1 VGVLLKSNHKTM
13 KSLVVLFSALLLSS
27 SSVYDISLNKIS
39 GESFKLSDFKGKKV
53 LIVNT
58 ASKCGYTSQYGD
70 LEKLYQEYKDKLEIV
85 GMPCNQFM
93 GQEPGKNSE
102 ISAFCKKNYGVTF
115 TLLEKGYVKGSNQH
129 PLYSWLTKKEK
140 NGVDD
145 YKITW
150 NFNKFLLDEDGKL
163 IGYFGSG
170 VSPTSEKIT
179 SLIK

>member
-1 VGVLLKSNHKTM
+1 MKTIVVLL
-13 KSLVVLFSALLLSS
+13 SALLLSS

-70 LEKLYQEYKDKLEIV
+70 LEKLYQQNKDKLEIV

-93 GQEPGKNSE
+93 GQEPGKNAE
-102 ISAFCKKNYGVTF
+102 ISKFCKKNYGVTF
-115 TLLEKGYVKGSNQH
+115 TLLEKGHVKGSKQH
-129 PLYSWLTKKEK
+129 PLYKWLTKKEN
-140 NGVDD
+140 NGVDN
-145 YKITW
+145 YSISW

-170 VSPTSEKIT
+170 VNPLSDKIT
-179 SLIK
+179 SLLK

>member
-1 VGVLLKSNHKTM
+1 MKT
-13 KSLVVLFSALLLSS
+13 LVVLFSALLLSS

-58 ASKCGYTSQYGD
+58 ASRCGYTSQYGD
-70 LEKLYQEYKDKLEIV
+70 LEKLYQANKDKLEIV

-93 GQEPGKNSE
+93 GQEPGKNAE
-102 ISAFCKKNYGVTF
+102 IAKFCKKNYGVTF

-129 PLYSWLTKKEK
+129 PLYTWLTKKEK

-145 YKITW
+145 YSISW
-150 NFNKFLLDEDGKL
+150 NFNKFLLDEHGIL
-163 IGYFGSG
+163 IGYFGSS
-170 VSPTSEKIT
+170 VNPMSDKI
-179 SLIK
+179 SALIK

>member
-1 VGVLLKSNHKTM
+1 M
-13 KSLVVLFSALLLSS
+13 KILVVLFSALLLSS

>member
-1 VGVLLKSNHKTM
+1 MKT
-13 KSLVVLFSALLLSS
+13 LVVLFSALLLSS
-27 SSVYDISLNKIS
+27 STVYDISLNKIS
-39 GESFKLSDFKGKKV
+39 GESFKLSDFRGKKV

>member
-1 VGVLLKSNHKTM
+1 M
-13 KSLVVLFSALLLSS
+13 KILVVLFSALLLSS

-70 LEKLYQEYKDKLEIV
+70 LEKLYQANKDKLEIV

-93 GQEPGKNSE
+93 GQEPGKNAE
-102 ISAFCKKNYGVTF
+102 ISKFCKKNYGVTF
-115 TLLEKGYVKGSNQH
+115 TLLEKGFVKGAKQH
-129 PLYSWLTKKEK
+129 PLYNWLTKKEN
-140 NGVDD
+140 NGVDN
-145 YKITW
+145 YSISW

-170 VSPTSEKIT
+170 VNPLSDKIT
-179 SLIK
+179 SLLK

>member
-1 VGVLLKSNHKTM
+1 MKT
-13 KSLVVLFSALLLSS
+13 LVVLFSALLLSS

>member
-1 VGVLLKSNHKTM
+1 MKT
-13 KSLVVLFSALLLSS
+13 LVVLFSALILSS
-27 SSVYDISLNKIS
+27 SSVYEISLNKIS
-39 GESFKLSDFKGKKV
+39 GESFKLSDYKGKKV

>member
-1 VGVLLKSNHKTM
+1 M
-13 KSLVVLFSALLLSS
+13 KYIIVLFSALLLNS

-58 ASKCGYTSQYGD
+58 ASRCGYTSQYGD
-70 LEKLYQEYKDKLEIV
+70 LEKLYQANKDKLEIV

-93 GQEPGKNSE
+93 GQEPGKNAE
-102 ISAFCKKNYGVTF
+102 IAKFCKKNYGVTF

-129 PLYSWLTKKEK
+129 PLYTWLTKKEK

-145 YKITW
+145 YSISW
-150 NFNKFLLDEDGKL
+150 NFNKFLLDEHGIL

-170 VSPTSEKIT
+170 VNPMSDEIT

>member
-1 VGVLLKSNHKTM
+1 M
-13 KSLVVLFSALLLSS
+13 KILVVLFSALLLSS

-70 LEKLYQEYKDKLEIV
+70 LEKLYQQNKDKLEIV

-93 GQEPGKNSE
+93 GQEPGKNAE
-102 ISAFCKKNYGVTF
+102 ISKFCKKNYGVTF
-115 TLLEKGYVKGSNQH
+115 TLLEKGHVKGSKQH
-129 PLYSWLTKKEK
+129 PLYKWLTKKEN
-140 NGVDD
+140 NGVDN
-145 YKITW
+145 YSISW

-170 VSPTSEKIT
+170 VNPLSDKIT
-179 SLIK
+179 SLLK

>member
-1 VGVLLKSNHKTM
+1 M